1 MEGRKTQSR
10 TQRAH
15 RAIYKA
21 IGLVFALLLGLYF
34 LYEIREVVLVFLLTL
49 LFAIVLS
56 GPVNYLAG
64 LGLPRGLGI
73 LVVLGGLV
81 LVLWLAGMAAFPLIQ
96 EQAVQFVRDFP
107 TLLARG
113 QDYVASLQSTLGLQ
127 DVANIDS
134 QSILERGRSLF
145 SGSTVADV
153 ATVGRSIAEVVSMGV
168 VAFIATVYLVIQP
181 TQVINGFVSLFPARQ
196 RKKVRSVLGEMY
208 NAVQKWSVG
217 QLSAMVIIGI
227 LTGIALSIIGIPYA
241 LFIGALSGL
250 LAFIPLLGAL
260 VSVVPPVLVALAIN
274 PILAVW
280 VVLSYIIIHQI
291 EAHIV
296 QPVVMSRAV
305 TLHPVVVVFAIL
317 IMGKLFS
324 LVGLLLAVPL
334 AAALSI
340 LVRELWIERMDQ
352 IGVDSRTSPPPEQ
365 EKPSEKS
372 GLIQQTLNALRRS

>member
-1 MEGRKTQSR
+1 MEGPKTQSR
-10 TQRAH
+10 TRRAY

-56 GPVNYLAG
+56 GPVNYLAR

-73 LVVLGGLV
+73 LVVLGGFV
-81 LVLWLAGMAAFPLIQ
+81 LTLWLAGMAAIPLIQ

-168 VAFIATVYLVIQP
+168 VAFIATIYLVIQP

-196 RKKVRSVLGEMY
+196 REKVRSVLGEMY
-208 NAVQKWSVG
+208 NAVQKWSIG

-352 IGVDSRTSPPPEQ
+352 IGVDSCTSPPEQ
-365 EKPSEKS
+365 EKTTEK
-372 GLIQQTLNALRRS
+372 GGPIQRALNALRRS